1 MIPPSPRT
9 AVPMLLRAI
18 TAAAVV
24 FSLTAVPRL
33 PAQDSSKSG
42 PPSKG
47 PPTAIMVSGRTSD
60 DGPPVRLPWASR
72 EGVGSA
78 DQPYDLAL
86 DRGKTVVLAFYP
98 RDFTKASTTEMRTF
112 AERYDSL
119 FGSDVVVVGISTDP
133 LETHNRFAASL
144 DLPFRLLSDPTQEV
158 ARRYASND
166 RSGYSVARSTW
177 SGRTARSSTG
187 TSASTCSTRST
198 TPSWAPPSDGR
209 GAAEPALI
217 LTARSRRC
225 VVP

>member
-1 MIPPSPRT
+1 MIHLSYRT
-9 AVPMLLRAI
+9 ALPMLLRAI
-18 TAAAVV
+18 TAATVV

-33 PAQDSSKSG
+33 PAQDSSKSA

-47 PPTAIMVSGRTSD
+47 PPTAIMVSGPDVGRRAPTF
-60 DGPPVRLPWASR
+60 RLPWAST
-72 EGVGSA
+72 EGVGPA

-98 RDFTKASTTEMRTF
+98 RDFTKSSTTEMRTF

-133 LETHNRFAASL
+133 LEAHSRFAASL

-166 RSGYSVARSTW
+166 RSGYLR
-177 SGRTARSSTG
+177 RTVYVVG
-187 TSASTCSTRST
+187 
-198 TPSWAPPSDGR
+198 PDGKVQYR
-209 GAAEPALI
+209 NLRFDVLDPKHYAELGAAVR
-217 LTARSRRC
+217 RSRGG
-225 VVP
+225 